1 MNNLIFYF
9 VCSTVVGAII
19 LVSLV
24 FVCPVIVEC
33 IQNAAEKRR
42 KQ

>member
-1 MNNLIFYF
+1 MNDLIFYF
-9 VCSTVVGAII
+9 ICSTAVGAII

-33 IQNAAEKRR
+33 IQSATEKRR
-42 KQ
+42 K